1 MPGTI
6 FRLRDDSRLQ
16 RGITYT
22 ILPDGKSLRVPDMH
36 RMNVRAAADSHEKD
50 QHGEIMQ
57 ALTDLLK
64 GKKPVPGRARYNRHG
79 QAHGHRIQHDPG
91 KGRVRGGPPA
101 HNPNEGL
108 RQANMPVEA

>member
-6 FRLRDDSRLQ
+6 FRRRDDSRLQ

-36 RMNVRAAADSHEKD
+36 RMNVRAAADSHEQD
-50 QHGEIMQ
+50 QHGD
-57 ALTDLLK
+57 TDLLK

-79 QAHGHRIQHDPG
+79 QAHGNRIQHDAE
-91 KGRVRGGPPA
+91 KGRVRGAPPPYD
-101 HNPNEGL
+101 PNEGL
-108 RQANMPVEA
+108 RRGDMPMEA

>member
-6 FRLRDDSRLQ
+6 FRLPDDPHLQ

-36 RMNVRAAADSHEKD
+36 RMNVRAAADSHEAD
-50 QHGEIMQ
+50 QHTEIMQ
-57 ALTDLLK
+57 ALTDILQ
-64 GKKPVPGRARYNRHG
+64 GKKPVPGRARYNKHG
-79 QAHGHRIQHDPG
+79 QAHGNRIQHDPV

-101 HNPNEGL
+101 YDPNEGL
-108 RQANMPVEA
+108 RRSNMPMEA